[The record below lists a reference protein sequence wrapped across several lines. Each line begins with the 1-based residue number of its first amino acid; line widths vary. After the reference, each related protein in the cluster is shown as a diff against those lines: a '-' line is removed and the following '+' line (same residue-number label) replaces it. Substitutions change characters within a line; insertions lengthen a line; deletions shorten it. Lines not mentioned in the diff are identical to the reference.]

1 MNVFDLILPAISQSL
16 SGQNWLLGLIFA
28 AVVTVLIGLV
38 IGWLWGRAWN
48 ATWTPWASSLPTIVV
63 SALMVVIFGSLLTLH
78 GLTSEHFGFASLRD
92 IPSQTAIERSIKS
105 GENKGVDA
113 RKALEDDNLFTP
125 IVEFCWN
132 LADTQE
138 SVAKEIPKPQASGSQ
153 QGQSTQ
159 QLLQNSNQHR
169 AQMEKQKR
177 DAHMKKMFEMLEQ
190 YKTAYY
196 MVLILLLSAVAL
208 MMLSIAALAYHDIN
222 LIPVDEKLRSFC
234 PEQKAKS

>member
-1 MNVFDLILPAISQSL
+1 MNVFDLLIPAITQSL

-28 AVVTVLIGLV
+28 AVVTALIGLV

-48 ATWTPWASSLPTIVV
+48 ATWTPWASTLPTIVV
-63 SALMVVIFGSLLTLH
+63 SALMVIIFGSLLTLH
-78 GLTSEHFGFASLRD
+78 GLTSEHFGFASLEN

-105 GENKGVDA
+105 GENKGADA

-138 SVAKEIPKPQASGSQ
+138 SVARETPQPQASGSQ
-153 QGQSTQ
+153 QGQSSQ
-159 QLLQNSNQHR
+159 QLLQDRNQHR
-169 AQMEKQKR
+169 VQMEKQKR
-177 DAHMKKMFEMLEQ
+177 DAHMKKLFEILEQ

-196 MVLILLLSAVAL
+196 MVLILLLSALTL
-208 MMLSIAALAYHDIN
+208 MMLSIAALAYHDIK
-222 LIPVDEKLRSFC
+222 LIPVDENLRSFY